1 MLADVPRVYVS
12 MSRLRVDPEH
22 ADELVRAFRN
32 RIGLVDSADG
42 FLGLEVWRS
51 DRDAQEIVMVSRW
64 RDRECFAAYMKSDAH
79 RLSHDRI
86 PDDLD
91 AAIKLQRL
99 DHLHTYEVVAE

>member
-1 MLADVPRVYVS
+1 VYVS
-12 MSRLRVDPEH
+12 MSRLKVEAEH
-22 ADELVRAFRN
+22 ADDLVRAFRN

-64 RDRECFAAYMKSDAH
+64 RDRACFTAYMKSDAH

-86 PDDLD
+86 AADLD
-91 AAIKLQRL
+91 AAIELQRL